1 MASRLNS
8 FTDPRSTLFNSD
20 KPAVDNGGPVVVNK
34 NPATPVAPVN
44 APVEINTLDSYR
56 SVTYNF
62 ILSAV
67 SPDML
72 KDPNQEWRKSPLKY
86 VIASSKGKAANA
98 ISSDTAK
105 GDNIKLVQAFNQKS
119 PGAFDLFIDNVE
131 IDTIMAPSEQTG
143 PALGTKVAFEVYEPF
158 SVNGFIEALHASAI
172 AAGWD
177 GYLNGSFVLKIEFVG
192 FPDKETKPTD
202 QATLITEK
210 YVPVKIVG
218 VDIDVTEQGTR
229 YKVKGIPVNELAH
242 ANYNKLTV
250 SKQMTGATVGEVLTN
265 LAKGLS
271 ADLADRAKKEKKD
284 EKLVD
289 SYEILFPKQPD
300 NGQSIDLKSVNEISK
315 KPINKTL
322 TTNNVYQFKDLKEK
336 ENNPKGTD
344 PQNKYDAQNS
354 IVQFPVD
361 ADILDIITAVI
372 RDSEYVKDL
381 LKKVKDEAV
390 DDDGMIDYF
399 QIVVNA
405 IPTGYDD
412 TNSVHC
418 YKYQYLVVPY
428 KVHTSKLPDQQFNKF
443 SPKQFNKILKRSY
456 DYFYGGHNV
465 DVLNFKLHF
474 NNLYFQA
481 ANANQGNKPVSETSN
496 AVATN
501 GDEDK
506 VKKDKQQAKDKDK
519 SSVGVSG
526 SKPIV
531 SAGKDA
537 SLVSGAH
544 QDDPYWQLSYNAH
557 QSILE
562 SVNLINADIDIMG
575 DPYYLCTSGM
585 GNYLPKIK
593 DLATTSDGEAN
604 FTATPVVI
612 RFNFRNPTDIGP
624 DGYLVFGEELTPFSG
639 LYQIVKCVSKFN
651 DGMFKQNLKGFRY
664 QGQLP
669 GDSPEPTKVAPGLVT
684 EPNPLNTLVKD
695 SAPADAKQSGVRIP
709 QLNVQSLLAK
719 NLPTN
724 GLPGSLNNLIGG
736 GLSIPGMSDFLSG
749 ASSIGSDLLS
759 AGKGLL
765 GNAADVFGGGGLGSI
780 AGIAGQASS
789 LLSNPLGAVSNLANG
804 AISGVGS
811 LISNPSSLLS
821 QVPGVSQGLNA
832 INQASNGLGLSV
844 GNALSGSNPLISGI
858 RADAS
863 VVSGVADQLKNA
875 GASIADASSNMIA
888 NVTSIDGLIPSRDQ
902 ALAIVNDAKAS
913 GISSALA
920 LKAAGS
926 FGINLPNVSGL
937 TPGALTDKLG
947 IDPSQLS
954 GLGGKLGLDA
964 GKLSSQIS
972 DITKSLPEN
981 VNLGDAKKLGLS
993 LGNLNKVTLQNI
1005 PAIPSLTIK
1014 APDVEK
1020 SIADQLV
1027 DSPGDPKI
1035 LAQFGMTPAMGA
1047 LTSNIGGSLP
1057 NLDSLKSG
1065 LTGAIPSAGSLVA
1078 DAQAGFGSSIT
1089 SQLGSLAGG
1098 SPLDKL
1104 NIPSVDSLTAQ
1115 ASNLTSSISSNLGIG

>member
-1 MASRLNS
+1 
-8 FTDPRSTLFNSD
+8 
-20 KPAVDNGGPVVVNK
+20 
-34 NPATPVAPVN
+34 
-44 APVEINTLDSYR
+44 
-56 SVTYNF
+56 
-62 ILSAV
+62 
-67 SPDML
+67 ML
-72 KDPNQEWRKSPLKY
+72 KDPNQAWRQSPLQY
-86 VIASSKGKAANA
+86 VISSTKGKGTGAITSNSSNA
-98 ISSDTAK
+98 DTTS
-105 GDNIKLVQAFNQKS
+105 LVQTFNSSS
-119 PGAFDLFIDNVE
+119 PGAFDLWIDNVE
-131 IDTIMAPSEQTG
+131 IDTIMAPNEQSG

-158 SVNGFIEALHASAI
+158 SVNGFIEALHVSAI

-250 SKQMTGATVGEVLTN
+250 SKQMTGSTVGEVLTN
-265 LAKGLS
+265 LAKSLS
-271 ADLADRAKKEKKD
+271 ADLSDRAKKEKKD

-300 NGQSIDLKSVNEISK
+300 DGQSIDIKSINEISK

-344 PQNKYDAQNS
+344 PQNKYDPQNS

-390 DDDGMIDYF
+390 DDDGMVDYF

-428 KVHTSKLPDQQFNKF
+428 KVHTSKLPDQQFNTF
-443 SPKQFNKILKRSY
+443 SPNQFNKILKRSY

-496 AVATN
+496 ATAPN

-506 VKKDKQQAKDKDK
+506 VKKEKQQAKDKEK
-519 SSVGVSG
+519 SSVGVAG
-526 SKPIV
+526 SKTYV
-531 SAGKDA
+531 SASRDNAKN
-537 SLVSGAH
+537 SGAH
-544 QDDPYWQLSYNAH
+544 QDDPYWQLAYNAH

-593 DLATTSDGEAN
+593 DLSTTADGEAN
-604 FTATPVVI
+604 FTATPVVV
-612 RFNFRNPTDIGP
+612 RFNFRNPTDIGS
-624 DGYLVFGEELTPFSG
+624 DGYLVFGKELTPFSG
-639 LYQIVKCVSKFN
+639 LYQIVKCVSKFT

-684 EPNPLNTLVKD
+684 ETNPLNSLVKD
-695 SAPADAKQSGVRIP
+695 SAPADAKQAGARIP

-719 NLPTN
+719 SLPTN
-724 GLPGSLNNLIGG
+724 GLPGSLNDLMGG

-749 ASSIGSDLLS
+749 ASSLGSDLLS
-759 AGKGLL
+759 AGQGLL
-765 GNAADVFGGGGLGSI
+765 GNAASVFGGGGLGSLS
-780 AGIAGQASS
+780 GLAGQASS

-804 AISGVGS
+804 AVSGLGSS

-832 INQASNGLGLSV
+832 INQASDGLGLSV
-844 GNALSGSNPLISGI
+844 GDALSGSNPLISGI

-888 NVTSIDGLIPSRDQ
+888 NVTSIGGTIPGADQ
-902 ALAIVNDAKAS
+902 ASAIIADAKAS
-913 GISSALA
+913 GISPSFA
-920 LKAAGS
+920 LKSASS

-947 IDPSQLS
+947 LDPSQLT
-954 GLGGKLGLDA
+954 GLGGKLGLDP
-964 GKLSSQIS
+964 GQLSSQIT
-972 DITKSLPEN
+972 DIIKSIPEN

-993 LGNLNKVTLQNI
+993 LGNLNQVTLQNI
-1005 PAIPSLTIK
+1005 PAIPSLTVK

-1020 SIADQLV
+1020 SVVDQLV

-1047 LTSNIGGSLP
+1047 FTPNIGGALP

-1089 SQLGSLAGG
+1089 SQLGSLSGG

-1104 NIPSVDSLTAQ
+1104 NIPSADSLTAQ